1 MYASCLRIF
10 THCTYCFILSAQ
22 DCRPSL
28 FAIVLNAQGVYK
40 GQVSKIHLQCI
51 CVDELRTILSYD
63 CQSFCARFIDLP
75 LICAVDVR
83 TLSRQ
88 GTSLSSH
95 WRDIADMASASDIG
109 DPSPLK
115 AAGSSGPFPPLPAPQ
130 RPFGSALEGLP
141 AAYKRAGLNFWTKE
155 QPPAQAMPTAY
166 TLISGRPEFTNALA
180 SPRQHCCGSLLC
192 VLLLMLSHGNLSVV
206 TVALAA
212 FCS

>member
-1 MYASCLRIF
+1 ML
-10 THCTYCFILSAQ
+10 
-22 DCRPSL
+22 DSL
-28 FAIVLNAQGVYK
+28 IYR
-40 GQVSKIHLQCI
+40 C
-51 CVDELRTILSYD
+51 
-63 CQSFCARFIDLP
+63 
-75 LICAVDVR
+75 ICAVDVR

-141 AAYKRAGLNFWTKE
+141 AAYKRAGLKFSTKE

-180 SPRQHCCGSLLC
+180 APRRHCGGSVFCVFSCSCCPMAGSECCHCGTGGLLQLMSDVSPDRLECSITADGAYAERQPDACRLKPRTS
-192 VLLLMLSHGNLSVV
+192 
-206 TVALAA
+206 A
-212 FCS
+212 